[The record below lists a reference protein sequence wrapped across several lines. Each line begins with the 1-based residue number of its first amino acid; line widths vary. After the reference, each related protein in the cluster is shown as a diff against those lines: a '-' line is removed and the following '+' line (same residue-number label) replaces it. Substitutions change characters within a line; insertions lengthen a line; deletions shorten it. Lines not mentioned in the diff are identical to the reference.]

1 MRKKREYFS
10 MVTKN
15 KTMFRLNLSIDGTL
29 SSILTVKLGN
39 QEACEK
45 FNPHQDIIASAK
57 KSPWTIIEH
66 TAARLNNHC
75 DIKLLFA
82 ISSHPSSY
90 SVILIMNLYY

>member
-1 MRKKREYFS
+1 

-57 KSPWTIIEH
+57 KSP
-66 TAARLNNHC
+66 
-75 DIKLLFA
+75 
-82 ISSHPSSY
+82 
-90 SVILIMNLYY
+90 

>member
-1 MRKKREYFS
+1 MDIIWGHMSKMKSAGGTILFPRLCKVAQLVLILPHSNVEEERVFS

-15 KTMFRLNLSIDGTL
+15 KTMFRPNLSIDGTL

-57 KSPWTIIEH
+57 KSP
-66 TAARLNNHC
+66 
-75 DIKLLFA
+75 
-82 ISSHPSSY
+82 
-90 SVILIMNLYY
+90 